1 MLVQA
6 LAVSVLLHA
15 VLLSSV
21 VNWYPLRLEGAATTI
36 NAVISDRRVAAP
48 VPGASPA
55 SSPGEVAKPDVPR
68 VVAAPTAAITEMQ
81 PRVPLRETSPPAP
94 PGAAGHFPVAPG
106 NGAAA
111 LPASGAAAPASS
123 LPNAV
128 SGAAPVG
135 GRPGVSGDDL
145 RLYRLSL
152 ASAARSFKAY
162 PALAR
167 QRGWEGTVEV
177 ALKISAPSPVP
188 EVTLVSTSGH
198 GVLDEQAVDM
208 LTQAARV
215 TALPEGLK
223 ARDFRLVLPVQFSLE
238 NDQ

>member
-15 VLLSSV
+15 ILLSSV
-21 VNWYPLRLEGAATTI
+21 VNLYPLRLEGAATTI

-55 SSPGEVAKPDVPR
+55 SSPGEVAKPRSPQL
-68 VVAAPTAAITEMQ
+68 VATPAAAVAEAPVSARSQDTRRAA
-81 PRVPLRETSPPAP
+81 SPD
-94 PGAAGHFPVAPG
+94 AAGRTLVP
-106 NGAAA
+106 
-111 LPASGAAAPASS
+111 PASGAAAPASS
-123 LPNAV
+123 LPNAASGGAPNAV
-128 SGAAPVG
+128 SRAAPVG